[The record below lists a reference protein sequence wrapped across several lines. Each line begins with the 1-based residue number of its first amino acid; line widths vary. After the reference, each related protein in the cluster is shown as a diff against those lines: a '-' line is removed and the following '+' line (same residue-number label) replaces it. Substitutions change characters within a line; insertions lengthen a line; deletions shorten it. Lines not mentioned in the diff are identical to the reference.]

1 MTAQESRTK
10 ALDALLTYDEAARFL
25 GVAKS
30 TLYSMVSQGQID
42 VVQFGAGRTKQ
53 GCTRFRPFDLIQFVE
68 NRVGRKNCP
77 GGQKVPNRSQIR
89 SAV

>member
-1 MTAQESRTK
+1 MNNPKLTAKESR
-10 ALDALLTYDEAARFL
+10 LDALLTYDEAARFL

-53 GCTRFRPFDLIQFVE
+53 GCTRFRPFDLIKFVE
-68 NRVGRKNCP
+68 NRVGRKNCHS
-77 GGQKVPNRSQIR
+77 G
-89 SAV
+89 